1 MATQPPKPQIRTR
14 HSSRTVNGDGPP
26 VSVLVNDNKPP
37 ARERLEIAVLGS
49 ARLTENDDRWTQA
62 HQLGALLADEGY
74 VVVTGGYGGLMAA
87 VSRGAHERGGPLVG
101 VPLPPLAAQR
111 PKHYNTP

>member
-1 MATQPPKPQIRTR
+1 MSYNMQ
-14 HSSRTVNGDGPP
+14 
-26 VSVLVNDNKPP
+26 VNDNKPP
-37 ARERLEIAVLGS
+37 ARVRLEIAVLGS

-87 VSRGAHERGGPLVG
+87 VSRGAHERGGHVVG
-101 VPLPPLAAQR
+101 LPKRHRAGIGPNQWNAGLRWAG
-111 PKHYNTP
+111 H

>member
-87 VSRGAHERGGPLVG
+87 VSRGAHERGWHGIG
-101 VPLPPLAAQR
+101 VPMADSLCMKP
-111 PKHYNTP
+111 N